1 MASQKQCVTE
11 FSDTPGRIKRIIYLQ
26 CIDTT
31 GEIDRKMRLVFT
43 KRKLFATIKR
53 GKHINRTGVVSK
65 RDHHNYLH
73 RS

>member
-1 MASQKQCVTE
+1 MASQKRCVTE
-11 FSDTPGRIKRIIYLQ
+11 FGDTTGRIKRISYLQ

-31 GEIDRKMRLVFT
+31 GRIDRKMWLAST
-43 KRKLFATIKR
+43 KSELFATIKR
-53 GKHINRTGVVSK
+53 GKHISRTGVVSK